1 MTLNP
6 KVYKIKQSHRLL
18 VNKNTKSII
27 SEIISTAF
35 EKLDFK
41 KKFDIESLKTIEKDN
56 FTYFLYLFK
65 SDEVASDWQEFLPNG
80 LTQNENF
87 NETKLSLILFIETED
102 HLFCVI
108 GGNASYQIILPFVD
122 QSYGLNTYSRIIKP
136 AEDELASIKSRGLT
150 GTRAGMSEQFRD
162 NYRIIDF
169 IKFGKIPQEIHLRLS
184 QEISDLH
191 FDFLKKREND
201 RIQVYVGKGFKIK
214 KGVDFEILHRLI
226 QELDII
232 EQLDAD
238 DYLSSYKEITDTKY
252 IQNHLYPELITR
264 IFNDIE
270 NLGKSRLDLHNRFQ
284 YDFSNPN
291 NIEKFYE
298 ADEYRLKEKTDK
310 GGYKVFKIVEDRNE
324 IYDAVLKRAVE
335 KTGQNDRFKF
345 MVFLQGVK
353 ITCYQDKKLT
363 ISSNFLYH
371 ISTEFKFDRKPVF
384 LVDTKWFHLRD
395 SFVEDL
401 KINTVHVLNSYP
413 APEDILNIPWDK
425 TILRT
430 EGVYNFEYDE
440 KDNYIVLDTLIADNL
455 ELCDIMFYNED
466 ELYLIHVKYGFQ
478 SKMRELTNQ
487 VLISARR
494 LRETKGTKEK
504 KLLVDIHHQLIEKGY
519 NINGLDLE
527 HFIALFEKRI
537 KYVIAFTSHLKK
549 DLEVKNNIEKFTSNI
564 ARYSLIQCSGE
575 MRANYYDLLTYQI
588 PRV

>member
-6 KVYKIKQSHRLL
+6 KVYKINRSHRLL
-18 VNKNTKSII
+18 VGKNSKSII
-27 SEIISTAF
+27 SHIINTTF
-35 EKLDFK
+35 KKLDYK
-41 KKFDIESLKTIEKDN
+41 KSFEVESLKTIEKDN

-65 SDEVASDWQEFLPNG
+65 SDEVASDWQDFLPNG

-87 NETKLSLILFIETED
+87 NETKISLILFIETDD
-102 HLFCVI
+102 HIFCVI
-108 GGNASYQIILPFVD
+108 GGNASYQIILPFID

-136 AEDELASIKSRGLT
+136 AEDELASIKSRGIT

-238 DYLSSYKEITDTKY
+238 DYLSSYKEITDRKY
-252 IQNHLYPELITR
+252 IDNHLYQELITK

-270 NLGKSRLDLHNRFQ
+270 NLGRNRLDLHKRFQ
-284 YDFSNPN
+284 HDFSNPN
-291 NIEKFYE
+291 DIEKFYE
-298 ADEYRLKEKTDK
+298 ADEYRLKEKTDQ
-310 GGYKVFKIVEDRNE
+310 GGYKIFKIIEDRNE

-335 KTGQNDRFKF
+335 KTGQNDRFQF

-353 ITCYQDKKLT
+353 IACYQDKKLT
-363 ISSNFLYH
+363 ISSNFLFH
-371 ISTEFKFDRKPVF
+371 ISTEFKYDGKPVF

-401 KINTVHVLNSYP
+401 KINTAHVLNSYP
-413 APEDILNIPWDK
+413 APKGILTIPWDK

-430 EGVYNFEYDE
+430 EGDYNLEYNNKE
-440 KDNYIVLDTLIADNL
+440 NYIVLDTLIADNL
-455 ELCDIMFYNED
+455 ELCDIIYYNNE

-478 SKMRELTNQ
+478 SKMRELSNQ

-504 KLLVDIHHQLIEKGY
+504 KLLVDIYNQLLEKAY
-519 NINGLDLE
+519 NINNLSLE
-527 HFIALFEKRI
+527 QFLELFEKRI

-549 DLEVKNNIEKFTSNI
+549 DLDVKDNIEKFSSNI

-575 MRANYYDLLTYQI
+575 MRASYYDLLTYQI